1 MKMRVATLCYLERT
15 GWKFGGAPVEDPQLV
30 IWFAAYGQARLPGV
44 YEGLKERFPNALI
57 AGCSTNGEIFG
68 GEAMDG
74 ACVAAAIRFDDTQ
87 LKAAYEVIEPGA
99 DARAAGRRLAGG
111 LQADELKGVYLLAD
125 AFSFNGAD
133 LVDGLIEALPEGVV
147 VSGGMAGD
155 DAKLGTATLAGLD
168 EAPRQGGALAIGFYG
183 SRVRINH
190 GVAGGWDALGPSR
203 HVTRSVGPV
212 VYELDGQPAL
222 LVYERLVGDAG
233 TNARLRH
240 PFAFK
245 PDVDSAQD
253 VIREVVGIDRENNG
267 VIFIDNVPQ
276 GCFGQ
281 ILRGSDEHLVDGAGL
296 AARRAGMDK
305 ANDQSLSLVVSCI
318 GRKWVMGQRIGD
330 EVEAVQDESPGTPMI
345 GFYSYG
351 EIAPHERTGLCT
363 LHHASVSVTLLSE
376 AA

>member
-1 MKMRVATLCYLERT
+1 MRVATLCYLERT
-15 GWKFGGAPVEDPQLV
+15 GWVFAGETVEDPQLV
-30 IWFAAYGQARLPGV
+30 IWFGAYAQARKPGV
-44 YEGLKERFPNALI
+44 YEGLRERFPSALI

-68 GEAMDG
+68 GDAMDD
-74 ACVAAAIRFDDTQ
+74 ACVAAAVRFDGTRV
-87 LKAAYEVIEPGA
+87 KAAYAVLEPGA
-99 DARAAGRRLAGG
+99 DARAGGRKLAAE
-111 LQADELKGVYLLAD
+111 LQGEALKGVYVLAD

-133 LVDGLIEALPEGVV
+133 LVDGLIESLPEGVV

-155 DAKLGTATLAGLD
+155 DATLGSATLAGLD

-203 HVTRSVGPV
+203 NVTRSEGHV

-222 LVYERLVGDAG
+222 EVYERLVGDAG
-233 TNARLRH
+233 TTARLRH

-245 PDVDSAQD
+245 PDADSAQD
-253 VIREVVGIDRENNG
+253 VIREVVGIDRENHG
-267 VIFIDNVPQ
+267 VIFIDTVPQ
-276 GCFGQ
+276 GCWGQ
-281 ILRGSDEHLVDGAGL
+281 ILRGTDEHLVDGAAL

-305 ANDQSLSLVVSCI
+305 ADDETLSLVVSCI

-330 EVEAVQDESPGTPMI
+330 ETEAVQDESPTTPTI